1 MMHATVL
8 RRLSML
14 LAALTLAATTQLAT
28 AGDGEPHRKI
38 MVSAE
43 GKAQL
48 EPDMAVVTLTVS
60 REAETARAALDAA
73 NTAMAEVLEAMRA
86 KGIEDRDLQT
96 SNFSI
101 RPRYTYPEPR
111 SKDGKRVPELD
122 GYTVRNSLSVRVR
135 NMQRLGEILDKS
147 VDLGVNEGGQLL
159 FTNQDPSPALEQ
171 ARRAAVKAALA
182 KAETLA
188 SAAGVKTGGILE
200 ISEHSRTPRP
210 VAIAQADLAMAR
222 SADAVPVAGGENS
235 YSVTVNLSIE
245 IAQ

>member
-1 MMHATVL
+1 MMHITVF
-8 RRLSML
+8 RRPSML
-14 LAALTLAATTQLAT
+14 LFALTLAITAQLAS
-28 AGDGEPHRKI
+28 ASEGDPHPRI

-48 EPDMAVVTLTVS
+48 EPDMAVVTMTVN
-60 REAETARAALDAA
+60 REAATARAALDAA

-86 KGIEDRDLQT
+86 EGIEDRDLQT

-111 SKDGKRVPELD
+111 TNDGKRVPELV
-122 GYTVRNSLSVRVR
+122 GYTVRNSLTVRVK
-135 NMQRLGEILDKS
+135 NMERLGEIVDRS

-171 ARRAAVKAALA
+171 ARRAAVKAAIA

-235 YSVTVNLSIE
+235 YSVTVNLTVAIDR
-245 IAQ
+245 